1 MVERLPKPGAA
12 AAKPLRLKA
21 ARLEREGDFAGALEA
36 YEQAA
41 ALSPH
46 DPELLSALARLA
58 GDLELHD
65 QAVLLWGRLMTVAP
79 DAAAPALGCA
89 RALVHAARFPEA
101 IELLKSTLGLHPQ
114 EPRLWDALGVAL
126 TYAGRAAEALTFF
139 DEALRLDP
147 RLASARY
154 NHGLALCDLDRPE
167 EAEADFQAAS
177 RLAHKP
183 SERAVITFSL
193 ATLALARGDLATGW
207 TLYEQRLSP
216 DWPKSVAFQAPGRRL
231 AQGDALT
238 GRSLLVLA
246 EQGIGDEILFANT
259 LPDLIE
265 ELGPEGR
272 LTVAVDPR
280 LVDLFQRSF
289 PTARVCPH
297 ATDRAGRRRRRRAAG
312 EPAEPIEAWT
322 PLASLA
328 RRYRRTVADFPH
340 APYLTPAPARVRH
353 WRDWLGARPAV
364 GVTWRSGKAVGERRR
379 FYPDLT
385 DWAGLLRTPGAQ
397 FVNLQYGDCEED
409 LAALEQL
416 GGTEIRRPPGLN
428 IKDDIDD
435 LAALC
440 MALHGAVCVQN
451 ATGALAG
458 ACGAQVAFI
467 GGPGS
472 WTQLGAERTPWYAD
486 ARLCAAS
493 RFGDWGSAMAQA
505 AQSVRRM
512 IGA

>member
-1 MVERLPKPGAA
+1 MVARLHKPGAA

-21 ARLEREGDFAGALEA
+21 ARLEREGDFAGAFEA

-41 ALSPH
+41 ALSPQ
-46 DPELLSALARLA
+46 DPDLLTALARLA
-58 GDLELHD
+58 GDLEMHD
-65 QAVLLWGRLMTVAP
+65 QAVLLWSRLMTAAP

-89 RALVHAARFPEA
+89 RALVDAARFSEA
-101 IELLKSTLGLHPQ
+101 IELLKSALGLHPQ
-114 EPRLWDALGVAL
+114 EPRLWGALGVAL
-126 TYAGRAAEALTFF
+126 TYAARAAEALPFF

-147 RLASARY
+147 GLASARY
-154 NHGLALCDLDRPE
+154 NRGLALCDLNRSQD
-167 EAEADFQAAS
+167 AEADFQAAS
-177 RLAHKP
+177 RLARKP
-183 SERAVITFSL
+183 TERAVITFSL
-193 ATLALARGDLATGW
+193 ATLALSRGDLVSGW
-207 TLYEQRLSP
+207 ALYEQRLSP
-216 DWPKSVAFQAPGRRL
+216 DWPKSVAFLAPGRRL
-231 AQGDALT
+231 APGDALT

-259 LPDLIE
+259 LPDLID
-265 ELGPEGR
+265 ELGPDGR
-272 LTVAVDPR
+272 LAVAVDPR

-289 PTARVCPH
+289 PTARVCAH
-297 ATDRAGRRRRRRAAG
+297 ATDRAGGRRRRRAAVA
-312 EPAEPIEAWT
+312 PAEHVDAWT

-328 RRYRRTVADFPH
+328 QRYRRALADFPH
-340 APYLTPAPARVRH
+340 ASYLTPDPARVRR

-364 GVTWRSGKAVGERRR
+364 GVTWRSGKAAGERRR
-379 FYPDLT
+379 FYPDLA
-385 DWAGLLRTPGAQ
+385 DWAGLLRIPGAQ
-397 FVNLQYGDCEED
+397 FVNLQYGDCEDD

-440 MALHGAVCVQN
+440 TALQGAVCVQN

-458 ACGAQVAFI
+458 ACGARVAFV

-486 ARLCAAS
+486 AQLCAAS
-493 RFGDWGSAMAQA
+493 RYGDWGAAMAQA

-512 IGA
+512 ISA